1 MAVSITLFVL
11 FCAVSYSIAAYDV
24 PRCSGSA
31 IEVTATKTVLQTN
44 IIPMTTTAIQV
55 LTATSLLTR
64 TAHFPSTVSQAEFIT
79 LFQEPV
85 FLPQTRFVTETNVRA
100 KSLVYTSTE
109 FRASFVT
116 ESHLAADVLP
126 VYVTTQGYVTSTLQ
140 SVVVIPS
147 ELTSRIS
154 LTKLVTERIVRTSVQ
169 YQPLYVTKTQTKS
182 FFITRTVY
190 QKKIDKS
197 TVDVIKTAALTSTV
211 YQCATL
217 LMNRFF
223 GY

>member
-1 MAVSITLFVL
+1 MAVSINLFVL
-11 FCAVSYSIAAYDV
+11 FCAISNSIAAYDV

-31 IEVTATKTVLQTN
+31 IAVTATKTVLQAN
-44 IIPMTTTAIQV
+44 IIPITTTAIQV

-64 TAHFPSTVSQAEFIT
+64 TAHFPSTVSQVKVIT
-79 LFQEPV
+79 LFQKPA
-85 FLPQTRFVTETNVRA
+85 FLSQTRFVTETNVRD
-100 KSLVYTSTE
+100 KSLVYTSTD

-116 ESHLAADVLP
+116 DSHLAVDVSP
-126 VYVTTQGYVTSTLQ
+126 VYVTTRGYVTSTLQ
-140 SVVVIPS
+140 SVVVVPS

-154 LTKLVTERIVRTSVQ
+154 LTKLVTEKSLRTAVQ
-169 YQPLYVTKTQTKS
+169 YQPLYITKTQTKS

-190 QKKIDKS
+190 QKKIAKS

-211 YQCATL
+211 YQCAPN

>member
-11 FCAVSYSIAAYDV
+11 FCAVSYSIAAYHV

-147 ELTSRIS
+147 ELTSQIS
-154 LTKLVTERIVRTSVQ
+154 LTKPTDRKDCQNFCAVSAAVCYQDSNQVLLHHKDRLPKEDRQEYSRRHQNCSVDF
-169 YQPLYVTKTQTKS
+169 YCIS
-182 FFITRTVY
+182 MR
-190 QKKIDKS
+190 S
-197 TVDVIKTAALTSTV
+197 TP
-211 YQCATL
+211 YE
-217 LMNRFF
+217 
-223 GY
+223 